1 MTDPYFL
8 SPGSKSLLTL
18 FGAEH
23 SLGGIAGY
31 EAKETTDE
39 NPKRVALIQRASWAY
54 VRHALGIEDAS
65 RSAAPTSLRSMPPGS
80 PEPCTPSALLVLSAD
95 CRHRDAARGTPGC
108 HREGR
113 REAGERCGPG

>member
-8 SPGSKSLLTL
+8 SPGSKGLLTL

-39 NPKRVALIQRASWAY
+39 NPERVALIQRASWAY

-65 RSAAPTSLRSMPPGS
+65 
-80 PEPCTPSALLVLSAD
+80 
-95 CRHRDAARGTPGC
+95 
-108 HREGR
+108 
-113 REAGERCGPG
+113 